1 MIKAK
6 NGGQYQKQYFL
17 CILAYGVEVKAQ
29 KYYIHWL
36 LSLSVVVVV
45 FQRDEN

>member
-1 MIKAK
+1 MEDEA
-6 NGGQYQKQYFL
+6 
-17 CILAYGVEVKAQ
+17 EDEKAQ